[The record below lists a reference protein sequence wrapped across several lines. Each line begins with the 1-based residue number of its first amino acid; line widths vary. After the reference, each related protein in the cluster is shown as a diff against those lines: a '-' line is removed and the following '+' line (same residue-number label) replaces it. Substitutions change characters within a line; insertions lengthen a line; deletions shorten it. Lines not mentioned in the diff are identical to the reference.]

1 MTKDVDFAQLSVSD
15 FIKPLLIHKFKIILS
30 TLIFSI
36 AGVFYS
42 LSLPNIYK
50 SEGVYI
56 PNLDEGAGG
65 ISGLASKFG
74 GLASLAGISLG
85 STEGNES
92 LIAIET
98 LKARVFILKFIKQ
111 QKIEVELFAAEGW
124 NKTTNELLIDEDI
137 YDVSKNEWV
146 REVDEG
152 ESVNPTDLEL
162 YEAFL
167 EVLEVNVDD
176 ETGLIRLAI
185 KHYSPSL
192 AKKWLELYVVEA
204 NSWMKNQKH
213 SLVTKNIENL
223 NKIVNEIKLT
233 DTKSVIYELMEEQI
247 QAKMLT
253 MTRDE
258 YAFKTIDPPFYPEL
272 KSEPKRALICIVFA
286 FLGGLLSSIFVLV
299 KNDIEA

>member
-1 MTKDVDFAQLSVSD
+1 MNKNVDFSQLSVSD
-15 FIKPLLIHKFKIILS
+15 FIKPLLIHKYKIILS
-30 TLIFSI
+30 TLIFSL
-36 AGVFYS
+36 AGVLYS

-74 GLASLAGISLG
+74 GLASLAGISVNSSG
-85 STEGNES
+85 GNES

-98 LKARVFILKFIKQ
+98 LKARVFILKFIKH
-111 QKIEVELFAAEGW
+111 QKIEVELFAAQGW
-124 NKTTNELLIDEDI
+124 NKDTNELLIDEDI
-137 YDVSKNEWV
+137 YDVLENKWV

-152 ESVNPTDLEL
+152 ETPHPTDLEL

-176 ETGLIRLAI
+176 ETGLIRLAM
-185 KHYSPSL
+185 KHYSPEL
-192 AKKWLELYVVEA
+192 AKKWLEVYVREA
-204 NSWMKNQKH
+204 NSWMQNQKD

-223 NKIVNEIKLT
+223 NHIVNEIKLMN
-233 DTKSVIYELMEEQI
+233 TKSVIYELMEEQI

-253 MTRDE
+253 MTREE

-272 KSEPKRALICIVFA
+272 KSEPKRALICFIFA
-286 FLGGLLSSIFVLV
+286 FLGALLSSIFVLA
-299 KNDIEA
+299 KHDLKS